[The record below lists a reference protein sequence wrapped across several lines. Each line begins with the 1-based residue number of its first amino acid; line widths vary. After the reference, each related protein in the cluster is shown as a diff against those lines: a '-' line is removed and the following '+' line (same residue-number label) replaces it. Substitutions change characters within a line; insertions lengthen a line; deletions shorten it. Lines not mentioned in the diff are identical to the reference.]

1 MSLIYGINP
10 VTEAIVSGKTI
21 NKIYAQKGNKEVYQ
35 VIQKAK
41 ENKIVVVEADKVKL
55 DRMITLENEK
65 LKNSQGIVASVTD
78 YNYYTVD
85 DILEEANNK
94 KEPPFIIILDKIE
107 DPQNLGAIVR
117 SAECLGAHGVIIQKR
132 NAAQVTETVEKVAA
146 GACNYVKIARVTN
159 ITESIKYLKKQG
171 LWIYGLDMDGASD
184 IYNTDLSGPI
194 GLVVG
199 NEGSG
204 ISKLVLQNCD
214 FIIKIPMVGH
224 IESLNASVSAAISMY
239 EIVRQKNLKNN

>member
-78 YNYYTVD
+78 YNYYTLD